1 MSLDLNL
8 HNYTNQDIERLF
20 GLSSSYNSYE
30 LQQKENEL
38 ALKFKNH
45 APALKDDILSFL
57 RKAKNRLETSI
68 QPLPQVQPA
77 CELKRLICIDSLFR
91 PHYEGTSP
99 SDFIF
104 FMPEYKKV
112 TSLTIVSV
120 ELPSS
125 WYLFSED
132 AMNSTFY
139 ITVDNKTHTI
149 TIPDGNYNS
158 EEIYSLLNLL
168 FDDLNEQHHT
178 GLHAVLQPSKKLI
191 FTSNTA
197 FSISFASDSAYRNT
211 CGMNLGF
218 IKNEYKATAAPYA
231 IHAESVYGM
240 NADKYVFI
248 EINDFQNNFL
258 PTLMSVTTNPLGV
271 NSYIGNNFMAKV
283 PLHGEPLF
291 KKRTYDEPVTLDK
304 LHLRLLNRY
313 GNEFSLN
320 HSNYSLTI
328 EMTEL
333 Y

>member
-1 MSLDLNL
+1 MNIDLNL

-20 GLSSSYNSYE
+20 GLSSSYTSSE
-30 LQQKENEL
+30 LHQKENDL

-57 RKAKNRLETSI
+57 KKAKNRLLEPSPSI
-68 QPLPQVQPA
+68 PPSS
-77 CELKRLICIDSLFR
+77 EIKRLICIDSLFR

-112 TSLTIVSV
+112 TSITIVSV

-125 WYLFSED
+125 WYLFSEA

-139 ITVDNKTHTI
+139 ITVNNKTHTF
-149 TIPDGNYNS
+149 TIPDGNYTS

-168 FDDLNEQHHT
+168 LDDFNEQHHT
-178 GLHAVLQPSKKLI
+178 DLHAVLQPSKKLI

-197 FSISFASDSAYRNT
+197 FSISFVSESAYRNT

-218 IKNEYKATAAPYA
+218 IKNEYKSTTAPYA
-231 IHAESVYGM
+231 IHAESIYGM
-240 NADKYVFI
+240 NADKYVYI
-248 EINDFQNNFL
+248 EINDFQKNFE
-258 PTLMSVTTNPLGV
+258 PTIMSVTTNSLGV

-283 PLHGEPLF
+283 PFHGEPLF
-291 KKRTYDEPVTLDK
+291 KTRTYSEPVALDK
-304 LHLRLLNRY
+304 LQLRLLNRY
-313 GNEFSLN
+313 GNEFNLN